1 MGLLD
6 SVLGAVG
13 GQDNHSLTDL
23 VTGLITNPDSGGLT
37 GLLEQFKSKGLGQLA
52 DSWVG
57 TGENL
62 PISAG
67 QIQSALG
74 SEQVQQMAARIGIE
88 PEALS
93 GQLASLLPQLIDKVT
108 PNGNV
113 PDQGS
118 LQQSLGGMLRGLFG
132 R

>member
-6 SVLGAVG
+6 SVLGAAG
-13 GQDNHSLTDL
+13 GQEQNSVMSL
-23 VTGLITNPDSGGLT
+23 VTGLITDPNSGGLT
-37 GLLEQFKSKGLGQLA
+37 GLLDKFKSGGLGQLA

-62 PISAG
+62 PISAE
-67 QIQSALG
+67 QIQGVLG
-74 SEQVQQMAARIGIE
+74 SEQIQQLAAKVGIA

-108 PNGNV
+108 PNGSV

-118 LQQSLGGMLRGLFG
+118 LQQGLGGMLQGLLG

>member
-13 GQDNHSLTDL
+13 GHEQNSVMSL
-23 VTGLITNPDSGGLT
+23 VTGLITDPNSGGLS
-37 GLLEQFKSKGLGQLA
+37 GLLDKFKSGGLGHLA

-62 PISAG
+62 PISAE
-67 QIQSALG
+67 QIQGVLG
-74 SEQVQQMAARIGIE
+74 SEQVQQLAAKVGIA

-108 PNGNV
+108 PNGSV

-118 LQQSLGGMLRGLFG
+118 LQQGLGGMLQGFLG

>member
-13 GQDNHSLTDL
+13 GQEQNSVMSL
-23 VTGLITNPDSGGLT
+23 VTGLITDPNSGGLS
-37 GLLEQFKSKGLGQLA
+37 GLLDRFKSGGLGNLA

-62 PISAG
+62 PISAE
-67 QIQSALG
+67 QIQGVLG
-74 SEQVQQMAARIGIE
+74 SEQVQQLAAKVGIA

-108 PNGNV
+108 PNGSV

-118 LQQSLGGMLRGLFG
+118 LQQGLGGMLQGFLG

>member
-13 GQDNHSLTDL
+13 GQDDNSLTNL
-23 VTGLITNPDSGGLT
+23 VTGLLTNPNSGGLT

-57 TGENL
+57 TGANL
-62 PISAG
+62 PISG
-67 QIQSALG
+67 EQIQSALG
-74 SEQVQQMAARIGIE
+74 SEQVQQMAARIGIA

-93 GQLASLLPQLIDKVT
+93 GQLATLLPQLIDKVT

-118 LQQSLGGMLRGLFG
+118 LQQGLAGMLQGFLG